1 MSPCRRRFQLRPTHP
16 LWPDAASWQAGGC
29 HAGIDIVVIVRQV
42 GGVLVLECV
51 LRICTP
57 IDIGLFRFQ
66 TRCSLV
72 PGTSLCAMS
81 DPAPRM
87 EVLACGSEEQLL
99 RPCVDCGLITG
110 RFCDYCLAETRVPS
124 EEWAENQMTPLC
136 SRCDWKHGACH
147 YCRGCLWVTPPPH
160 R

>member
-1 MSPCRRRFQLRPTHP
+1 MPRRHRHRS
-16 LWPDAASWQAGGC
+16 DCKAG
-29 HAGIDIVVIVRQV
+29 QW
-42 GGVLVLECV
+42 VLVLECV
-51 LRICTP
+51 LRVCAP
-57 IDIGLFRFQ
+57 IDICLFRFE

-72 PGTSLCAMS
+72 PEISLCAMS

-87 EVLACGSEEQLL
+87 EVLAWGSEEQLL

-124 EEWAENQMTPLC
+124 EEWVADQHTPLC
-136 SRCDWKHGACH
+136 SRCDWKHGMCH